1 VVAVVAFTPTETAAV
16 PDTTVVVQ
24 LAVTLAEPE
33 ITFTLAVLAPKV
45 EYFFKTEGP
54 VPAKASVPD
63 QLYVYTPVPP
73 EGITYQVTLPPSE
86 ILVED
91 GQQTADRLVVAAC
104 TDPKLFIT
112 KKESARIKKTEM
124 MVVVNKTCEDL
135 FFIKIIISN
144 KDLIKPLLL

>member
-1 VVAVVAFTPTETAAV
+1 
-16 PDTTVVVQ
+16 
-24 LAVTLAEPE
+24 
-33 ITFTLAVLAPKV
+33 
-45 EYFFKTEGP
+45 
-54 VPAKASVPD
+54 
-63 QLYVYTPVPP
+63 
-73 EGITYQVTLPPSE
+73 
-86 ILVED
+86 
-91 GQQTADRLVVAAC
+91 VAAC